1 MMVAS
6 AGGASS
12 AARRAPQRGPA
23 SLSASPVNLSLPQF
37 LEPILVEPEVMADL
51 VQHGDADLLD
61 QLVHVVSHIRTG
73 CR

>member
-1 MMVAS
+1 
-6 AGGASS
+6 
-12 AARRAPQRGPA
+12 
-23 SLSASPVNLSLPQF
+23 
-37 LEPILVEPEVMADL
+37 VMADL